1 MIKKHFPTRFD
12 FILLYRKFKF
22 PLIISTSS
30 ENIFDIRSPRDISS
44 FFKILGLTDTELEE
58 SFNTTPKK
66 IIEFNKHRDEYIF
79 EGVKIVK
86 KGKGGL

>member
-1 MIKKHFPTRFD
+1 M
-12 FILLYRKFKF
+12 
-22 PLIISTSS
+22 
-30 ENIFDIRSPRDISS
+30 
-44 FFKILGLTDTELEE
+44 ELEE